1 MTTGKTC
8 KSYINIGGTLT
19 TPTWVEMKRVTNVNR
34 PKSRSTSDR
43 MFRGAKNKKK
53 VAGYIE
59 YGFSFDYVVAKAGS
73 AAATADTVIAALEA
87 SLENDTKLDACF
99 MDRGVAVSGAK
110 GVRGPMQCTKM
121 DRKEEDENSVV
132 LSVELVEVEDED
144 GSGNLIEIAPYTTT

>member
-8 KSYINIGGTLT
+8 KAYINIGGTLT
-19 TPTWVEMKRVTNVNR
+19 TPTWVEMKRITNVNR

-73 AAATADTVIAALEA
+73 QAATSDTVIGALET
-87 SLENDTKLDACF
+87 SLENDTAIDACF

-110 GVRGPMQCTKM
+110 GVRGPMQCAKM
-121 DRKEEDENSVV
+121 DRKEEDENSIT
-132 LSVELVEVEDED
+132 LSIELVEVEGED
-144 GSGNLIEIAPYTTT
+144 GSGNLLEIAPFTTT